1 LWSTGGILLTG
12 NVIVEHW
19 WNIADRNVIVEHWW
33 NIADRKTD
41 VIGEN
46 LVPL

>member
-1 LWSTGGILLTG
+1 MPSDAKFVVSIVGERKL
-12 NVIVEHW
+12 IVEHW
-19 WNIADRNVIVEHWW
+19 WNV
-33 NIADRKTD
+33 ADRKTD